1 MATGEIGE
9 IGMRMIQVDESF
21 IRKLR
26 AARMLAASG
35 ALLAVA
41 NVAFGWQPPQA
52 AAAGAFVFALPLV
65 FLVLIAAGEI
75 GVGALSLLL
84 RPYSRFR
91 TSRRAVRSSQKSISR
106 SSTGSKRPF
115 LARRWT

>member
-1 MATGEIGE
+1 MIQTLRLRAAE
-9 IGMRMIQVDESF
+9 IGMRMIVDESF
-21 IRKLR
+21 MRKLR

-52 AAAGAFVFALPLV
+52 AAAGAFVFALPLA

-84 RPYSRFR
+84 RPYSRLR
-91 TSRRAVRSSQKSISR
+91 ASRRAVKSCQKSISL
-106 SSTGSKRPF
+106 SSIGSKRP
-115 LARRWT
+115 LVDRR